1 VDDHA
6 PYTGDLNLSAV
17 RTHDELVK
25 LLKRVRVRADNPS
38 LRSLETTTRDFDR
51 PLSKTVV
58 AEMLKGDRF
67 PHLAVMLSFL
77 KACGVPAKAIEP
89 WQRAWERVAETRHQ
103 EAQLEE
109 IQRPG
114 TSGATDKTEI
124 TRLREQVDRLTAD
137 NEKLR
142 LAQLAGEM
150 DDSLSQ
156 VSPQS
161 DPGTSHAAPQEHA
174 VRYLELKN
182 TESVQLFYDEMMKF
196 IRKADEAV
204 YIQGKGFHNEKTFSL
219 FEPLIHAEREALLRG
234 AEVIRIHPGNLVAAS
249 WAKGYAELADEFDR
263 FLMYSD
269 LDVIYTY
276 DVILIDPHG
285 HRPVVI
291 YLYETRERKSLRPV
305 VKPVSA
311 LFVMNAHALAAN
323 LADHFIAHIDELS
336 QLRPELQAQEIRDLA
351 STYTY
356 LAWGVHMDFSEMRR
370 EVPDARPMGTA
381 TVYGWQQNM
390 DAMVSGPADSDAIRH
405 TGKREDFFVG
415 VTYEL
420 SWRGKAR
427 IDRSDQRAYQEFPVD
442 IELKG
447 KMRPAF
453 IHVPLPKTS
462 ETTGRARRRWLD
474 SVEKGAADHKMTDFV
489 IRLREARARIER
501 DGG

>member
-1 VDDHA
+1 VGDHG
-6 PYTGDLNLSAV
+6 PYTGDLNLSVV

-58 AEMLKGDRF
+58 AEMLRGDRF
-67 PHLAVMLSFL
+67 PSLAVMLSFL
-77 KACGVPAKAIEP
+77 EACRVPADAIEP
-89 WQRAWERVAETRHQ
+89 WQRAWERVAESRHQ

-114 TSGATDKTEI
+114 APESAAETEN
-124 TRLREQVDRLTAD
+124 TRLREQVGQLTAEI
-137 NEKLR
+137 EKLR

-150 DDSLSQ
+150 DNSLSQ
-156 VSPQS
+156 ISPQGE
-161 DPGTSHAAPQEHA
+161 PGQNRAAPQEHA
-174 VRYLELKN
+174 VRYLELKD
-182 TESVQLFYDEMMKF
+182 TGSVQLFYDEMMKLV
-196 IRKADEAV
+196 RKADEAV
-204 YIQGKGFHNEKTFSL
+204 YIQGKGFHNEKKSRL
-219 FEPLIHAEREALLRG
+219 FEPLIHAEREALLRD

-285 HRPVVI
+285 PHPVVI
-291 YLYETRERKSLRPV
+291 YLYETRERKSLRLA

-311 LFVMNAHALAAN
+311 LFVRNAHVLAAN
-323 LADHFIAHIDELS
+323 LGDHFIARIDELS
-336 QLRPELQAQEIRDLA
+336 QLRPELQPQEIRDLA

-356 LAWGVHMDFSEMRR
+356 LAWGVHMDISEMRR

-381 TVYGWQQNM
+381 TLYGWQQDM

-405 TGKREDFFVG
+405 TGKKEDFFVG

-427 IDRSDQRAYQEFPVD
+427 IDRSDQRAYHEFPVD
-442 IELKG
+442 IEHEG
-447 KMRPAF
+447 KIRPAF
-453 IHVPLPKTS
+453 IHVPWPKTS

-474 SVEKGAADHKMTDFV
+474 SVEKGAIDHKMTDFV
-489 IRLREARARIER
+489 TRLREARARVEGNGR
-501 DGG
+501 

>member
-77 KACGVPAKAIEP
+77 KACGVPANAIEP

-114 TSGATDKTEI
+114 TPGATDKTEI

-204 YIQGKGFHNEKTFSL
+204 YIQGKGFHNEKTSSL

-311 LFVMNAHALAAN
+311 LFVMNAHALYYSSGS
-323 LADHFIAHIDELS
+323 LS
-336 QLRPELQAQEIRDLA
+336 
-351 STYTY
+351 S
-356 LAWGVHMDFSEMRR
+356 
-370 EVPDARPMGTA
+370 
-381 TVYGWQQNM
+381 
-390 DAMVSGPADSDAIRH
+390 
-405 TGKREDFFVG
+405 
-415 VTYEL
+415 
-420 SWRGKAR
+420 
-427 IDRSDQRAYQEFPVD
+427 
-442 IELKG
+442 
-447 KMRPAF
+447 
-453 IHVPLPKTS
+453 
-462 ETTGRARRRWLD
+462 RRRRRSGARTLGSEVATDRNNSCSALLAGLSTVTNRD
-474 SVEKGAADHKMTDFV
+474 SSTWRLTWPIILLPISMNSRNFGRNFRRKKFGILHPRIRILPGVFIWISARCAARYLTRGRWARQPYMGGSKIWMPWFPGLPIVMPSGIPGKERTSLSELHTSFLGAG
-489 IRLREARARIER
+489 RP
-501 DGG
+501 G